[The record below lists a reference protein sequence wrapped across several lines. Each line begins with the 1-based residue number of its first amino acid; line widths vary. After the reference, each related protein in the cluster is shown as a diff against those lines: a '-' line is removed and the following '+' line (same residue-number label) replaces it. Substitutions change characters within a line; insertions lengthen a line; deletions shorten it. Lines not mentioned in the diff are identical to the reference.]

1 VQSNPWFEIDDRAWR
16 RPPGCRAGLP
26 EDWTVADKTG
36 TGSYGTTNDV
46 GIAWPPG
53 RGPIVLAVLS
63 TQRDAAASADE
74 PLVARTAAL
83 VAAALT

>member
-1 VQSNPWFEIDDRAWR
+1 MRAR
-16 RPPGCRAGLP
+16 VAS
-26 EDWTVADKTG
+26 DWTVADKTG

-63 TQRDAAASADE
+63 PTGRRRLSG
-74 PLVARTAAL
+74 RTAGRQDRGACGGRTRL
-83 VAAALT
+83 IGAEAQSPS